1 MEVLFELLF
10 EFIAEVVLQ
19 FVFEVI
25 LEAGARGV
33 AQVLKNRVVRTLLG
47 ALLMLGGAFAGG
59 LWWGDRLT
67 DLGRT
72 EPPRSIWVS
81 IGLAGAFLIAALAA
95 WRRDR
100 LRAGGEARAP
110 SPRSLRPW
118 QWPAARLGLFAAV
131 NAAVASGIAT
141 GFDPR
146 PLR

>member
-1 MEVLFELLF
+1 MEVLF

-25 LEAGARGV
+25 LEGGARGA
-33 AQVLKNRVVRTLLG
+33 AQVLKNRVVRSLLR
-47 ALLMLGGAFAGG
+47 AILLLGGAFAGG

-81 IGLAGAFLIAALAA
+81 IGLAGAFLIAAAA
-95 WRRDR
+95 TWRREQRRPDADV
-100 LRAGGEARAP
+100 RA
-110 SPRSLRPW
+110 RSSRNPRPW
-118 QWPAARLGLFAAV
+118 QWPAARLALFAAV